1 MDGIA
6 RTTNPL
12 TAQVQTFGG
21 QSLEDT
27 LYDTVFPDLRL
38 IRRGKVR
45 DIYDL
50 GDSFLMVATDRISAF
65 DVVMPNPIPGKGRIL
80 TRMSMFWFGAMES
93 IIANHMITADA
104 DEFPESCRPYAE
116 ILKERSML
124 VRKAE
129 PLPLE
134 CIVRGYLSG
143 SGWKSYQESRSIC
156 GIRLPGGLQESE
168 RLPEPVFTPST
179 KKEAGS
185 HDVNI
190 SFGEAE
196 DIVGQDPAARLR
208 DISIAIYKKA
218 VGIAD
223 QCGIIIADTKFEFGL
238 VGEELVLIDEILT
251 PDSSRFWPKD
261 AYRPG
266 RAQKSFDKQYVRDYL
281 LSLEWNQMPP
291 APELPPDVV
300 ENTRRK
306 YEEAL
311 RRLTKPSNLMVS

>member
-1 MDGIA
+1 M
-6 RTTNPL
+6 
-12 TAQVQTFGG
+12 
-21 QSLEDT
+21 EDT